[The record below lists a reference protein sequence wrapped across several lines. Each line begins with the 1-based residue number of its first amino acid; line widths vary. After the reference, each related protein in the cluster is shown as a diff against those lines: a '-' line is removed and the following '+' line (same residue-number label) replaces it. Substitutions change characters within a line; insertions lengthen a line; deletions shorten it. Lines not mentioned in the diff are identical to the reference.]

1 MLILIQATFSFLVAA
16 SAHAGRK
23 TAAVEV
29 APTPERCPSYDPV
42 NDPWSLNVRITYDGR
57 KRCLDLTTSRPAHRV
72 SSAEIARELQKARE
86 AEASARVAFLESVQP
101 GETVVANVSCKGR
114 MWLALIPASR
124 SANRIIAHEEIFPTG
139 LGAQPDAINDQYGL
153 VGHAQN
159 RFPMNQKVKLFP
171 QRRDDTSDALEITDL
186 VSSDEAVVAPPDTY
200 SPADGQKGHFG
211 MARRFTCL
219 EDKVEDMVVKQK
231 HKVVQGT
238 VKNQVKLK
246 NPQRTIAPE
255 DFPHEVLMSA
265 LRLAEKD
272 YQLSKKTGKPIMYK
286 TLPFNDSEEDSCIT
300 GFFDTYD
307 ELVDYP
313 LFNRPSRHFKRT
325 PSGIFRHLYER
336 GLLDW
341 NPLKREPTLAEEF
354 GIKI

>member
-1 MLILIQATFSFLVAA
+1 MRHLAPLSFLISFAAVAA
-16 SAHAGRK
+16 PQAIKVPPTR
-23 TAAVEV
+23 
-29 APTPERCPSYDPV
+29 APEKCPSYDPV
-42 NDPWSLNVRITYDGR
+42 NDPWSLNVHITYDGR
-57 KRCLDLTTSRPAHRV
+57 KRCLDLTLARPAHRLTQ
-72 SSAEIARELQKARE
+72 AELIAERAHASEAKLTAR
-86 AEASARVAFLESVQP
+86 AAFLESAQK
-101 GETVVANVSCKGR
+101 GGIVVANVSCKGK
-114 MWLALIPASR
+114 MWLALIPPKR

-139 LGAQPDAINDQYGL
+139 LGAQPDAINDQMGL

-159 RFPMNQKVKLFP
+159 RFPMNHPVKLIP
-171 QRRDDTSDALEITDL
+171 QRRDDPGVPLEVSDL

-200 SPADGQKGHFG
+200 NPADGQKGHFG

-238 VKNQVKLK
+238 IKNQTGLK
-246 NPQRTIAPE
+246 DPQRTIEPE
-255 DFPHEVLMSA
+255 DFPHEVLLSA

-272 YQLSKKTGKPIMYK
+272 YQFSKTTGKPVMYK

-307 ELVDYP
+307 TLVDYP
-313 LFNRPSRHFKRT
+313 LFNRPSRNFKRT